1 VEICAIIA
9 LWAETVF
16 GELFALALVA
26 EVEGV
31 RELAGVAFLAE
42 PALVVFADEVSD
54 A

>member
-1 VEICAIIA
+1 VEIGAIIA

-16 GELFALALVA
+16 GEFFALALVA
-26 EVEGV
+26 EVECV

-42 PALVVFADEVSD
+42 PALVVFADEVPD